1 MHGGRM
7 RKRNARACRYFIQMM
22 RRFFLAA
29 AVVCAL
35 SASVFGVETADA
47 RAHTFSAAEELFRLN
62 RPAEAI
68 PLFEELLDG
77 ADADPAAFVYLG
89 VAYYQVGDYQKSLSV
104 CVRGLARADT
114 DHKVLAYNAGN
125 SAYALGNYARADAC
139 YAIALKE
146 DPAFSA
152 AYLNRANAQLRQD
165 LIQEARENY
174 QAFIEREPESIQR
187 PAIEQ
192 LIALLDEEIVRRENE
207 KPELIAPESLAVE
220 NEAMHVPEAERM
232 LPEDVALAPVVPEAA
247 VVEERVDAGE
257 FAAPALPPEELTL
270 ADDMS
275 ERVVAES
282 DLPPEDEARTDAAEA
297 DIAET
302 VVREVQQDMLEAEA
316 AFRRAREAER
326 TVEEAVEIPVL
337 PDARLLPPDTP
348 RPLEKVSEAGIPAPG
363 DAK

>member
-1 MHGGRM
+1 
-7 RKRNARACRYFIQMM
+7 M
-22 RRFFLAA
+22 RRFFFAA
-29 AVVCAL
+29 AVACAL
-35 SASVFGVETADA
+35 SASAFSVETADA
-47 RAHTFSAAEELFRLN
+47 RAYSFSAAEELFRLN

-68 PLFEELLDG
+68 PLFEDMLDG
-77 ADADPAAFVYLG
+77 TDADPAAFVYLG
-89 VAYYQVGDYQKSLSV
+89 VAYYQVGEYQKSLSV

-174 QAFIEREPESIQR
+174 QAFIEREPESVQR

-232 LPEDVALAPVVPEAA
+232 LPEDVTIAETVPEAA
-247 VVEERVDAGE
+247 VAEERVDADE

-270 ADDMS
+270 ASDVP
-275 ERVVAES
+275 ERVVAETVV
-282 DLPPEDEARTDAAEA
+282 PPEETLAAAAEA

-337 PDARLLPPDTP
+337 PDAQPLSPDVP

>member
-1 MHGGRM
+1 
-7 RKRNARACRYFIQMM
+7 M

-29 AVVCAL
+29 VACAVSAL
-35 SASVFGVETADA
+35 AFGAETADA
-47 RAHTFSAAEELFRLN
+47 REREFSAAEELFRLN

-77 ADADPAAFVYLG
+77 VDADPAAFVYLG
-89 VAYYQVGDYQKSLSV
+89 VAYYQVGEYQKSLSV

-165 LIQEARENY
+165 LLPEARENY
-174 QAFIEREPESIQR
+174 QAFIEREPESVQR

-220 NEAMHVPEAERM
+220 NAAMQLPEAERVP
-232 LPEDVALAPVVPEAA
+232 PEDVAIAETVPEAA
-247 VVEERVDAGE
+247 VAEERVDAGE
-257 FAAPALPPEELTL
+257 FAAPALPPEERML
-270 ADDMS
+270 AADMS
-275 ERVVAES
+275 ERIVAES
-282 DLPPEDEARTDAAEA
+282 DLPPEDDTRMDAAEA
-297 DIAET
+297 VIAET

-316 AFRRAREAER
+316 AFRRARDAER
-326 TVEEAVEIPVL
+326 TVEEAVELPVL
-337 PDARLLPPDTP
+337 PDAQSLPPDAP
-348 RPLEKVSEAGIPAPG
+348 RPLEKVSEAGIPAPD

>member
-7 RKRNARACRYFIQMM
+7 RNRNGRACRYFIQMM

-29 AVVCAL
+29 VACAL
-35 SASVFGVETADA
+35 SALAFGAETTDA
-47 RAHTFSAAEELFRLN
+47 REREFSAAEELFRLN
-62 RPAEAI
+62 RPAEAL
-68 PLFEELLDG
+68 PLFKEMLDG
-77 ADADPAAFVYLG
+77 AEADPAAFVYLG
-89 VAYYQVGDYQKSLSV
+89 VAYYQVGEYQKSLSV

-165 LIQEARENY
+165 LLPEARENY
-174 QAFIEREPESIQR
+174 RAFVEREPESDQR

-207 KPELIAPESLAVE
+207 KPELIAPESLTVE
-220 NEAMHVPEAERM
+220 NEAMQLPEAERM
-232 LPEDVALAPVVPEAA
+232 LPEDVAIAETIPEAA
-247 VVEERVDAGE
+247 VAEERVDAGE
-257 FAAPALPPEELTL
+257 FAAPALPPEERML
-270 ADDMS
+270 AADMS
-275 ERVVAES
+275 ERIVAES
-282 DLPPEDEARTDAAEA
+282 DLPPEETQADAAEA
-297 DIAET
+297 VIAET

-316 AFRRAREAER
+316 AFRRARDAER

-337 PDARLLPPDTP
+337 PDAQSLPPDAS

>member
-1 MHGGRM
+1 
-7 RKRNARACRYFIQMM
+7 M

-29 AVVCAL
+29 VACAVSAL
-35 SASVFGVETADA
+35 AFGAETADA
-47 RAHTFSAAEELFRLN
+47 REREFSAAEELFRLN

-77 ADADPAAFVYLG
+77 VDADPAAFVYLG

-165 LIQEARENY
+165 LMPEARENY
-174 QAFIEREPESIQR
+174 QAFIEREPESVQR

-220 NEAMHVPEAERM
+220 NAAMQLPEAERVP
-232 LPEDVALAPVVPEAA
+232 PEDVAIAETVPEAA
-247 VVEERVDAGE
+247 VAEERVDAGE
-257 FAAPALPPEELTL
+257 FAAPALPPEERML
-270 ADDMS
+270 AADMS
-275 ERVVAES
+275 ERIVAES
-282 DLPPEDEARTDAAEA
+282 DLPPEDDTRMDAAEA
-297 DIAET
+297 VIAET

-316 AFRRAREAER
+316 AFRRARDAER

-337 PDARLLPPDTP
+337 PDAQPVPPDAS

>member
-1 MHGGRM
+1 M
-7 RKRNARACRYFIQMM
+7 RLPILYKMM

-29 AVVCAL
+29 AIACAV
-35 SASVFGVETADA
+35 SAFALGAEKTDA
-47 RAHTFSAAEELFRLN
+47 RSRAFSAAEELFRLN

-68 PLFEELLDG
+68 PLFEEMLDDT
-77 ADADPAAFVYLG
+77 DADPAAFVYLG
-89 VAYYQVGDYQKSLSV
+89 VAYYQVGEYQKSLSV
-104 CVRGLARADT
+104 CVKGLARADT
-114 DHKVLAYNAGN
+114 DHRVLAYNAGN

-152 AYLNRANAQLRQD
+152 AYLNRANAQLKQD
-165 LIQEARENY
+165 LIQEARDNY
-174 QAFIEREPESIQR
+174 QAFVEREPESVQR

-220 NEAMHVPEAERM
+220 NEAMQVPEAERVV
-232 LPEDVALAPVVPEAA
+232 PEDVPVMQAVPEAA
-247 VVEERVDAGE
+247 VAEERVDAGE

-270 ADDMS
+270 ATDAL
-275 ERVVAES
+275 ERVVAET
-282 DLPPEDEARTDAAEA
+282 DFPPEDDARTDSAESGVE
-297 DIAET
+297 ET

-316 AFRRAREAER
+316 AFRRARDAER
-326 TVEEAVEIPVL
+326 TIEEAVEVPVL
-337 PDARLLPPDTP
+337 PDAQPVPGEAQ
-348 RPLEKVSEAGIPAPG
+348 RPLEKVSEAGILAPG

>member
-7 RKRNARACRYFIQMM
+7 RKRNGRECRYFIQMM

-29 AVVCAL
+29 AVVGAL
-35 SASVFGVETADA
+35 SAFALGAETAA
-47 RAHTFSAAEELFRLN
+47 RDHGFSAAEELFRLN
-62 RPAEAI
+62 RPGEAI
-68 PLFEELLDG
+68 PLFEALLDG

-89 VAYYQVGDYQKSLSV
+89 VAYYQVGEYQKSLSV
-104 CVRGLARADT
+104 CVRGLARDDT

-152 AYLNRANAQLRQD
+152 AYLNRANAQLKQD
-165 LIQEARENY
+165 LIQEARDNY
-174 QAFIEREPESIQR
+174 QAFVEREPESVQR

-220 NEAMHVPEAERM
+220 NEAMHVPEAERIM
-232 LPEDVALAPVVPEAA
+232 PEDVAVAETVPEAA
-247 VVEERVDAGE
+247 VAEERVDAGE

-270 ADDMS
+270 AADLS
-275 ERVVAES
+275 ERIAAET
-282 DLPPEDEARTDAAEA
+282 DLPPEEETQDAAESV
-297 DIAET
+297 IAET

-337 PDARLLPPDTP
+337 PDAQPLPSDTP
-348 RPLEKVSEAGIPAPG
+348 RPLEKVSEAGIPATG

>member
-1 MHGGRM
+1 
-7 RKRNARACRYFIQMM
+7 M
-22 RRFFLAA
+22 RRFFLA
-29 AVVCAL
+29 VVACAL
-35 SASVFGVETADA
+35 SALAFGAETADA
-47 RAHTFSAAEELFRLN
+47 RDWEFSAAEELFRLN

-68 PLFEELLDG
+68 PLFEEMLDG
-77 ADADPAAFVYLG
+77 AEADPAAFVYLG
-89 VAYYQVGDYQKSLSV
+89 VAYYQVGEYQKSLSV

-125 SAYALGNYARADAC
+125 SAYALGNYTRADAC

-165 LIQEARENY
+165 LIAEARENY
-174 QAFIEREPESIQR
+174 RAFVEREPESDQR

-232 LPEDVALAPVVPEAA
+232 LPEDVAIAPVVPEAA
-247 VVEERVDAGE
+247 VAEERVDAGE
-257 FAAPALPPEELTL
+257 FAAPALPPEERML
-270 ADDMS
+270 AVDMS
-275 ERVVAES
+275 ERIVAES
-282 DLPPEDEARTDAAEA
+282 DLPPEETQTDAVEA
-297 DIAET
+297 VIAET

-337 PDARLLPPDTP
+337 PDAQPLPPDAP

>member
-1 MHGGRM
+1 
-7 RKRNARACRYFIQMM
+7 MM

-29 AVVCAL
+29 AVACAL
-35 SASVFGVETADA
+35 SASAFGVETADA
-47 RAHTFSAAEELFRLN
+47 RAYSFSAAEELFRLN

-68 PLFEELLDG
+68 PLFEDMLDG
-77 ADADPAAFVYLG
+77 TDADPAAFVYLG
-89 VAYYQVGDYQKSLSV
+89 VAYYQVGEYQKSLSV
-104 CVRGLARADT
+104 CVKGLARADT

-174 QAFIEREPESIQR
+174 QAFVEREPESVQR

-207 KPELIAPESLAVE
+207 KPELITPESLAVE
-220 NEAMHVPEAERM
+220 NEAMHVPEAERVM
-232 LPEDVALAPVVPEAA
+232 PEDVALAEAVPEAA
-247 VVEERVDAGE
+247 VAEERVDADE
-257 FAAPALPPEELTL
+257 FAAPALPPEELAL
-270 ADDMS
+270 AGDMP
-275 ERVVAES
+275 ERVVAETVA
-282 DLPPEDEARTDAAEA
+282 PPEETLADAAEA

-337 PDARLLPPDTP
+337 PAAQPLPPAAP

>member
-1 MHGGRM
+1 M
-7 RKRNARACRYFIQMM
+7 
-22 RRFFLAA
+22 
-29 AVVCAL
+29 AVVACAL
-35 SASVFGVETADA
+35 SALAFGAETADA
-47 RAHTFSAAEELFRLN
+47 RDWEFSAAEELFRLN

-68 PLFEELLDG
+68 PLFEEMLDG
-77 ADADPAAFVYLG
+77 AEADPAAFVYLG
-89 VAYYQVGDYQKSLSV
+89 VAYYQVGEYQKSLSV

-125 SAYALGNYARADAC
+125 SAYALGNYTRADAC

-165 LIQEARENY
+165 LIAEARENY
-174 QAFIEREPESIQR
+174 RAFVEREPESDQR

-232 LPEDVALAPVVPEAA
+232 LPEDVAIAPVVPEAA
-247 VVEERVDAGE
+247 VAEERVDAGE
-257 FAAPALPPEELTL
+257 FAAPALPPEERML
-270 ADDMS
+270 AVDMS
-275 ERVVAES
+275 ERIVAES
-282 DLPPEDEARTDAAEA
+282 DLPPEETQTDAVEA
-297 DIAET
+297 VIAET

-337 PDARLLPPDTP
+337 PDAQPLPPDAP

>member
-1 MHGGRM
+1 
-7 RKRNARACRYFIQMM
+7 M

-29 AVVCAL
+29 AVACAL
-35 SASVFGVETADA
+35 SASAFGAETADA
-47 RAHTFSAAEELFRLN
+47 RAYSFSAAEELFRLN

-68 PLFEELLDG
+68 PLFEDMLDG
-77 ADADPAAFVYLG
+77 TDADPAAFVYLG
-89 VAYYQVGDYQKSLSV
+89 VAYYQVGEYQKSLSV
-104 CVRGLARADT
+104 CVKGLARADT

-174 QAFIEREPESIQR
+174 QAFIEREPESVQR

-232 LPEDVALAPVVPEAA
+232 LPEDVTIAEAVPEAA
-247 VVEERVDAGE
+247 VAEERVDADE

-270 ADDMS
+270 AAVAP
-275 ERVVAES
+275 ERVIAEG
-282 DLPPEDEARTDAAEA
+282 DLPSEETLADAAEA

-337 PDARLLPPDTP
+337 PDAQPLPPAAP

>member
-1 MHGGRM
+1 
-7 RKRNARACRYFIQMM
+7 MM

-29 AVVCAL
+29 VACAL
-35 SASVFGVETADA
+35 SALAFGAETADVRA
-47 RAHTFSAAEELFRLN
+47 REFSAAEELFRLN

-68 PLFEELLDG
+68 PLFEEMLDG
-77 ADADPAAFVYLG
+77 AEAAPAAFVYLG
-89 VAYYQVGDYQKSLSV
+89 VAYYQVGEYQKSLSV

-165 LIQEARENY
+165 LLPEARENY

-187 PAIEQ
+187 SAIEQ

-220 NEAMHVPEAERM
+220 NEAMQLPAERVP
-232 LPEDVALAPVVPEAA
+232 PEDVAIAETVPEAA
-247 VVEERVDAGE
+247 VAEERVDAGE
-257 FAAPALPPEELTL
+257 FAAPALPPEERTL
-270 ADDMS
+270 AADMS
-275 ERVVAES
+275 ERVVTES
-282 DLPPEDEARTDAAEA
+282 DLPPEETQADAAEA
-297 DIAET
+297 VIAET

-316 AFRRAREAER
+316 AFRRARDAER
-326 TVEEAVEIPVL
+326 TIEEAVEIPVL
-337 PDARLLPPDTP
+337 PDAQPVPPDAS